1 MFGPSV
7 KSVPGWW
14 VSIVP
19 MLIGVPVALTPG
31 FGPHAEVSV
40 APPLLLDAVVAP
52 PPALLLDAEVVAA
65 PPLLLLDL
73 LLLPQPASATSASAA
88 INKRANRIRALAW

>member
-52 PPALLLDAEVVAA
+52 PALLLDAEVAA

-73 LLLPQPASATSASAA
+73 LLLPQPASATSATAA
-88 INKRANRIRALAW
+88 MNKRANRIRALAW

>member
-31 FGPHAEVSV
+31 FGPHVEVSV

-52 PPALLLDAEVVAA
+52 PALLLDAEVAA

-73 LLLPQPASATSASAA
+73 LLLPQPASATSATAA
-88 INKRANRIRALAW
+88 MNKRANRIRALAW